1 MSSST
6 SAAAAEFARRRQA
19 PLQRVQHLL
28 HARPWLSPLAI
39 LLITYAVFAS
49 LDDRVVDSSA
59 IAVNLQQT
67 AVPIAVL
74 AIGQTL
80 VILTAGIDLAVGATT
95 VLSMMVMAS
104 LAADSVVPGPAAI
117 VIGIALGVAAGFLNG
132 ILITRLTLPPFIVT
146 LGTLSIFTAIALLY
160 SGGSSIIADEMP
172 DSLSLLGESFGP
184 RGFRLTVG
192 VIVVVVLYLV
202 VGYVLS
208 QTAWGRHVYAVGDD
222 PESARLSGVD
232 SRRVLVSVYVLA
244 GLIYGIGAWLLIGR
258 TGAATPNAVGN
269 INLETITAVVIG
281 GTSLF
286 GGRGTLVG
294 TLLGALIVN
303 TFGQGLSILGVDAQ
317 WRILAIGILV
327 IVAVSVDQ
335 WIRRVKA

>member
-39 LLITYAVFAS
+39 LLLTYVVFAS

-80 VILTAGIDLAVGATT
+80 VILTAGIDLAVGATA

-104 LAADSVVPGPAAI
+104 LAAESVVPGPVAI

-132 ILITRLTLPPFIVT
+132 LLITRLTLPPFIVT

-172 DSLSLLGESFGP
+172 ASLSLLGESFGP

-192 VIVVVVLYLV
+192 VIVVVVLY
-202 VGYVLS
+202 
-208 QTAWGRHVYAVGDD
+208 
-222 PESARLSGVD
+222 
-232 SRRVLVSVYVLA
+232 
-244 GLIYGIGAWLLIGR
+244 
-258 TGAATPNAVGN
+258 
-269 INLETITAVVIG
+269 
-281 GTSLF
+281 
-286 GGRGTLVG
+286 
-294 TLLGALIVN
+294 
-303 TFGQGLSILGVDAQ
+303 
-317 WRILAIGILV
+317 
-327 IVAVSVDQ
+327 
-335 WIRRVKA
+335 

>member
-1 MSSST
+1 M
-6 SAAAAEFARRRQA
+6 FAG
-19 PLQRVQHLL
+19 
-28 HARPWLSPLAI
+28 
-39 LLITYAVFAS
+39 

-104 LAADSVVPGPAAI
+104 LAADSVVPGPVAI

-172 DSLSLLGESFGP
+172 
-184 RGFRLTVG
+184 
-192 VIVVVVLYLV
+192 
-202 VGYVLS
+202 
-208 QTAWGRHVYAVGDD
+208 
-222 PESARLSGVD
+222 
-232 SRRVLVSVYVLA
+232 
-244 GLIYGIGAWLLIGR
+244 
-258 TGAATPNAVGN
+258 
-269 INLETITAVVIG
+269 
-281 GTSLF
+281 
-286 GGRGTLVG
+286 
-294 TLLGALIVN
+294 
-303 TFGQGLSILGVDAQ
+303 
-317 WRILAIGILV
+317 
-327 IVAVSVDQ
+327 
-335 WIRRVKA
+335 